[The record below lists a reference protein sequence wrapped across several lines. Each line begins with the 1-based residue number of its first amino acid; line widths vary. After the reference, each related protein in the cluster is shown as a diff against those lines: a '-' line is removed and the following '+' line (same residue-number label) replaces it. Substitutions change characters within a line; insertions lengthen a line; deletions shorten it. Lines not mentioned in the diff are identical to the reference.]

1 MQQMSPLF
9 HRRAAY
15 CRYRRQGGEIQ
26 ETLQD
31 GITPVFIR
39 MMGAVKYRSLFFFTD
54 SLVLFPFMEE
64 SHREDMF
71 PWGCLKTRGNVFARM
86 SESE

>member
-1 MQQMSPLF
+1 
-9 HRRAAY
+9 
-15 CRYRRQGGEIQ
+15 
-26 ETLQD
+26 
-31 GITPVFIR
+31 